1 MSLLSLQIILI
12 IICPGSSLIP
22 DMYLLLRLNELNLK
36 SALVHTQLFKVD
48 FVTEDIFLD
57 SGREGSKGSVEALCG
72 VQPPLGQPQPL
83 PQETLQPGQGAAHLR
98 PGILTQKTAQARPQV
113 CHH

>member
-57 SGREGSKGSVEALCG
+57 GGREGSKGRVETLCG

-83 PQETLQPGQGAAHLR
+83 P
-98 PGILTQKTAQARPQV
+98 
-113 CHH
+113 